1 MMEADHEEMD
11 EELREILREAFGDSS
26 ADDDSDSWCGWRERI
41 QSRDSIDEIA
51 KTRSIFG
58 ESCCWEP
65 ITGINGLW
73 VCRDFLSPDQQF
85 SLLSALE
92 KEGFFA
98 EVSYNQAMRF
108 GDLPC
113 WAIEL
118 SYNIRE
124 NVLFCG
130 CVPEFTD
137 SITVDKN
144 EKACPFPQEILWRE
158 PLFNQLIVNKYQPG
172 EGICAHIDLMQF
184 EDGIAIISLESSCV
198 MHFTRVE
205 CETSHIEE
213 MNEGCAPSARI
224 PVLLVPGSLV
234 LMWGEAR
241 YLWKHQINRNPGF
254 QLWEGQ
260 EIEQK
265 RRTSIT
271 LRRLCR
277 TG

>member
-1 MMEADHEEMD
+1 MD
-11 EELREILREAFGDSS
+11 EELKEILREAFGDSS
-26 ADDDSDSWCGWRERI
+26 SDVDSDSSYERRERL
-41 QSRDSIDEIA
+41 QFGDPIDEIA
-51 KTRSIFG
+51 KTQSIFG

-73 VCRDFLSPDQQF
+73 ICRGFLSPDQQS

-92 KEGFFA
+92 KEGYFA
-98 EVSYNQAMRF
+98 EASHNQAMRF

-124 NVLFCG
+124 NVRFSG
-130 CVPEFTD
+130 CVPEYTD
-137 SITVDKN
+137 SITVDEN
-144 EKACPFPQEILWRE
+144 EKICPFPLDMLWRE
-158 PLFNQLIVNKYQPG
+158 PLFNQLIVNIYQPG
-172 EGICAHIDLMQF
+172 EGICAHIDLMRF

-205 CETSHIEE
+205 CETSHIEK
-213 MNEGCAPSARI
+213 MNEGCTSLSRI

-241 YLWKHQINRNPGF
+241 YLWKHQINRKPGF

-265 RRTSIT
+265 RRTSVT
-271 LRRLCR
+271 LRRFCR